1 MRLIGERFSLRSLLI
16 LVAVAGI
23 LLGGER
29 LWRRSE
35 HYRKQA
41 ALCAYFELQCLH
53 YAATDMEEGNW
64 AGLTLDE
71 KRENARLNPISA
83 RRFGILKNIYQ
94 RAARHPWESLPP
106 DTPVSVNGWDLG
118 SLSASE
124 IEEMVRDWKEAPT

>member
-1 MRLIGERFSLRSLLI
+1 MRLLRKRFSLRSLLI

-29 LWRRSE
+29 LWRRSK

-41 ALCAYFELQCLH
+41 ALCAYFELQCRH
-53 YAATDMEEGNW
+53 YAATDMEEDNW

-71 KRENARLNPISA
+71 KRENARLNLISA